1 MKNIFLKLYAFIN
14 SWVGTIII
22 VLGIIFFLAQAFV
35 IPSGSMLNTL
45 LIGDNLFV
53 KKFSYGIPTP
63 TIPWLEIQVLPD
75 FNKNGHLIEGERPK
89 RGDIVIFRDPNAP
102 KIHFVKRNV
111 AISGDEVLYT
121 KEGLWVH
128 FSSDS
133 IYKDTTA
140 RSLEFGGKV
149 FYYEPYAAL
158 HAGVH
163 YAQTSLDAFE
173 QLRILLHN
181 GEKIAMEQVYLSNG
195 EIAFYTSIKDD
206 EFFMMGDNRNNSSD
220 SRFWGAVPYKY
231 IVGKPWFIY
240 FSWDDAFNIRWNR
253 IGKSVESLEEQA
265 LKEKNTKNLE
275 S

>member
-1 MKNIFLKLYAFIN
+1 MKTLLLKFYAFIN

-63 TIPWLEIQVLPD
+63 TIPWIEVQVLPD

-121 KEGLWVH
+121 KDGLWLY

-133 IYKDTTA
+133 SYKDTSAKT
-140 RSLEFGGKV
+140 LEFGGKT
-149 FYYEPYAAL
+149 FYYEPYAKH
-158 HAGVH
+158 HAGVQ
-163 YAQTSLDAFE
+163 YTNEKLSAFE
-173 QLRILLHN
+173 QLKILSHN
-181 GEKIAMEQVYLSNG
+181 GEKIAMAPVHLSNG
-195 EIAFYTSIKDD
+195 EVAFYTSIKDD
-206 EFFMMGDNRNNSSD
+206 EYFMMGDNRNNSSD
-220 SRFWGAVPYKY
+220 SRFWGSVPYKY

-240 FSWDDAFNIRWNR
+240 FSWDDSFNIRWDR
-253 IGKSVESLEEQA
+253 IGKSVESLEKQA
-265 LKEKNTKNLE
+265 LKRKME